1 MNWTIASLG
10 LINIAALIA
19 LALYVRGSLSIIEAE
34 LAHIRAALRDLARR

>member
-1 MNWTIASLG
+1 MNWPLAALG
-10 LINIAALIA
+10 MINVAALIA